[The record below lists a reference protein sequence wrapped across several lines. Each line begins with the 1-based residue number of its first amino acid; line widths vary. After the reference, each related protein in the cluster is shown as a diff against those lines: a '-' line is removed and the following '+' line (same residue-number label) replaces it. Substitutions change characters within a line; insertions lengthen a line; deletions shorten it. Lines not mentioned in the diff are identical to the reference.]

1 MTLTAEKRS
10 HGSAAARF
18 LTVHLGSET
27 YAICAQ
33 NVREIIRPLDVS
45 PVPRSPKHLLGV
57 INLRGKIIPVVDL
70 RVRFSLEFTG
80 RTGRTCIVVTQT
92 GKAPGETRLT
102 GLMVD
107 EALEVLTLNEID
119 EPPSFGSSV
128 DTSFLKGL
136 AKVKDSVVMLL
147 DLERLLADK
156 PE

>member
-10 HGSAAARF
+10 HGSATTRF
-18 LTVHLGSET
+18 LTVHLGKET
-27 YAICAQ
+27 YAISAL
-33 NVREIIRPLDVS
+33 NVREIIRPLEVS

-57 INLRGKIIPVVDL
+57 VNLRGKIIPVVDL
-70 RVRFSLEFTG
+70 RIRFSLEFTG
-80 RTGRTCIVVTQT
+80 RTDRTTIVVVQT
-92 GKAPGETRLT
+92 GKAPGPTKLT

-107 EALEVLTLNEID
+107 EALEVLTINGIE
-119 EPPSFGSSV
+119 EPPSFGVAV

-147 DLERLLADK
+147 DLDRLLTDK